1 MIKKKILFVYSLFIL
16 FYDVTESVSWAQV
29 YLNRSVYSHDLL
41 EDPCS
46 HIYWRYT
53 PRLLARKQPQN
64 C

>member
-1 MIKKKILFVYSLFIL
+1 MIKKKCCLCLVCLFC

-53 PRLLARKQPQN
+53 PRLLARKKLQN
-64 C
+64 W

>member
-1 MIKKKILFVYSLFIL
+1 MIKKFLFVFSLFIL
-16 FYDVTESVSWAQV
+16 FYDVTESVRWAQV

-46 HIYWRYT
+46 HNYWRCT
-53 PRLLARKQPQN
+53 HRLLARKKPQN